1 MSKDER
7 IKLNINTQ
15 VKDASKKIE
24 LPINIL
30 VLSKVAK
37 NDLSVRRVNKKN
49 FNAVMRDVNPSLS
62 YTVLRYKNQQE
73 ELKVNLQFKE
83 LKDFRPERVA
93 MNIPEIRRLLGVRSM
108 IKYIKDK
115 SITNK
120 RFLADLQGVSVDV

>member
-37 NDLSVRRVNKKN
+37 NDLSVRRVNKQN